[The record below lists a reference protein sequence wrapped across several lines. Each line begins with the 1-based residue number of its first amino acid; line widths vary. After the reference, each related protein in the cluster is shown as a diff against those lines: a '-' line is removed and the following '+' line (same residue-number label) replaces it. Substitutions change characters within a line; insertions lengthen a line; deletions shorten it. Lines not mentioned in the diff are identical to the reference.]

1 MASSVKIR
9 VFGVVQGVNYR
20 TSTKAKAQE
29 LGLCGTVRN
38 EPDGSVYIEAEG
50 TAAQIEELT
59 EWCKQ
64 GPALAKVERVD
75 VEEGEVKNLKWFEVV
90 RF

>member
-29 LGLCGTVRN
+29 LGLCGMVRN

-50 TAAQIEELT
+50 TTDQIEKLT

-64 GPALAKVERVD
+64 GPARARVERVD

-90 RF
+90 HF